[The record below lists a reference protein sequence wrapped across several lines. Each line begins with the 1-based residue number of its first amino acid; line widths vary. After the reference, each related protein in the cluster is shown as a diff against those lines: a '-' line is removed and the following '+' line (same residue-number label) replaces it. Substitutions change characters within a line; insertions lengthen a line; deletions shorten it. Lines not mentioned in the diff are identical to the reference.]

1 LFEEKGELLT
11 AIEAGFMIEE
21 IFNTILNSQ
30 DGDYI
35 IQAYVLAGMKP
46 AGW

>member
-1 LFEEKGELLT
+1 
-11 AIEAGFMIEE
+11 MIEE
-21 IFNTILNSQ
+21 IFNEILETQ

-35 IQAYVLAGMKP
+35 IQAQVLALMKP